1 MDSLDDFVRE
11 FTSDSRENCPACSS
25 DRKKKNQKTLSISV
39 KPDAIVYMCWHCGI
53 SGGTKRER
61 FYEAYMD
68 KPKVTKIPTQ
78 LNSNVDTI
86 KEFFQ
91 DRGVNLTD
99 LNKLPRITTGRQ
111 YFNSL
116 GEERD
121 AVGFVYGDCA
131 EPQAIKWRAVGD
143 KAFTSSGAARSFYG
157 VDQLEDDDELI
168 IVEGECDV
176 IALASVGI
184 RAVSCPNGAP
194 AKVSQKRV
202 DPEED
207 TKFSYIWE
215 ERDRIER
222 CKKII
227 LATDNDAAGEAL
239 AEEIARRVGRA
250 KCWRVQFPDA
260 IKDANDA
267 VRSLGADQ
275 TRAIFAKPTPVPLS
289 GVYGAESYRE
299 TVKEIYS
306 KGHGRGTSTGIA
318 ALDNLFTIAEGQL
331 SVVTGHPGSGKSE
344 MIDQI
349 MINLAENN
357 SWKFAVCSFENPPA
371 VHIAKLLEK
380 VISKPFYGGLAP
392 RMSEDEVEKGIDF
405 IDSHFV
411 FLESKDGGM
420 ATIDSVIDRTR
431 QAVMRLG
438 VRGLVIDPYNYIDMG
453 SDESEHTQISYML
466 SKITSFAKAHGI
478 HVWFVAH
485 PQKMYPREDG
495 SYSVPKGM
503 NISGSAAWFAKADLG
518 ITVHRTEDLTEV
530 HCWKSRFKW
539 VGQVG
544 VEMLKYDT
552 VTGQFGDPP
561 AAPEKSFADKYG
573 RKKSDDWSDC
583 GF

>member
-1 MDSLDDFVRE
+1 MDSIDEFVRG
-11 FTSDSRENCPACSS
+11 FTSNSRENCPACSA
-25 DRKKKNQKTLSISV
+25 DRKKKNQKTLSITV
-39 KPDAIVYMCWHCGI
+39 KPDATVYMCWHCGV
-53 SGGTKRER
+53 SGGIKREK
-61 FYEAYMD
+61 FYEAYMSD
-68 KPKVTKIPTQ
+68 SKITKIPTQ
-78 LNSNVDTI
+78 LNSNVDQI
-86 KEFFQ
+86 QQFFLG
-91 DRGVNLTD
+91 RGVDVPD
-99 LNKLPRITTGRQ
+99 LNKLPALTTGRQ

-116 GEERD
+116 GGERD
-121 AVGFVYGDCA
+121 AVGFIYGDRD
-131 EPQAIKWRAVGD
+131 EPQAIKWRAIGD
-143 KAFTSSGAARSFYG
+143 KAFTATGAARSFYG
-157 VDQLEDDDELI
+157 VDEVENEEELI

-176 IALASVGI
+176 IALASIGI

-207 TKFSYIWE
+207 TKFSYLWE
-215 ERDRIER
+215 ERERIEK

-227 LATDNDAAGEAL
+227 LATDNDSAGEAL

-250 KCWRVQFPDA
+250 KCWRVQFPETV
-260 IKDANDA
+260 KDANDA
-267 VRSLGADQ
+267 VRSLGVEQ

-299 TVKEIYS
+299 TVKEIYD

-318 ALDNLFTIAEGQL
+318 SVDNLFTIAEGQL
-331 SVVTGHPGSGKSE
+331 SIVTGLPGSGKSE
-344 MIDQI
+344 FIDQI
-349 MINLAENN
+349 MINLAKNH

-371 VHIAKLLEK
+371 MHIAKLLEK
-380 VISKPFYGGLAP
+380 TTSKPFYSGLAA
-392 RMSEDEVEKGIDF
+392 RMSDDEMDEGIGF
-405 IDSHFV
+405 IDKHFV
-411 FLESKDGGM
+411 FLESKDGAM
-420 ATIDSVIDRTR
+420 ATIDSIIDRTR

-453 SDESEHTQISYML
+453 SDESEHMQISYML
-466 SKITSFAKAHGI
+466 SKIVSFAKAHGI

-485 PQKMYPREDG
+485 PQKMYARDDG
-495 SYSVPKGM
+495 SYAVPKGM

-544 VEMLKYDT
+544 CQMIKYNT
-552 VTGQFGDPP
+552 ITGQFGEPP
-561 AAPEKSFADKYG
+561 AAPEKSFAEKYG
-573 RKKSDDWSDC
+573 GKKDDWSDC